1 MQAARTP
8 RWTRRP
14 EERPQELL
22 DAALEVFSTNGY
34 RATRLEQVAEAAGVT
49 KGSIYYYFSTKEELL
64 TQALESRIGTIFSG
78 IEAES
83 HRPAATAV
91 DRLRTVLRAAWTRW
105 RMPETA
111 RMHRLI
117 MGELR
122 TELPDL
128 FDAAMRA
135 GPMHV
140 WRLVGE
146 VLRDGQRNGEFGTH
160 FDAGSA
166 ARFLV
171 SGLMHQALLQT
182 DLHER
187 GLDAT
192 PPERISDAGLD
203 VLLHGILPQPEG
215 TLEPKGTPG
224 EAAPVTRR
232 RRSPKRP

>member
-1 MQAARTP
+1 MQTAKAP
-8 RWTRRP
+8 RWVRRP

-49 KGSIYYYFSTKEELL
+49 KGAIYYYFRTKEELL
-64 TQALESRIGTIFSG
+64 TQALESRIGVAFSG

-83 HRPAATAV
+83 RRSGASAAE
-91 DRLRTVLRAAWTRW
+91 RLRTVLHAAWTRW
-105 RMPETA
+105 CMPETA

-128 FDAAMRA
+128 FDSAMRA

-146 VLRDGQRNGEFGTH
+146 ILLDGQRSGELGTH
-160 FDAGSA
+160 FEAKAA

-171 SGLMHQALLQT
+171 SGLMHQALLLT

-192 PPERISDAGLD
+192 PPDQISEAAME
-203 VLLHGILPQPEG
+203 VLLHGILPG
-215 TLEPKGTPG
+215 
-224 EAAPVTRR
+224 AASARRGRASSARR
-232 RRSPKRP
+232 RRG

>member
-1 MQAARTP
+1 MPAARAP
-8 RWTRRP
+8 RWNRRP

-64 TQALESRIGTIFSG
+64 TQALESRIGVVFSG

-83 HRPAATAV
+83 HRPAPSALE
-91 DRLRTVLRAAWTRW
+91 RLRTVLRAAWTRW
-105 RMPETA
+105 CMPETA

-146 VLRDGQRNGEFGTH
+146 ILLDGQRSGEFGAH
-160 FDAGSA
+160 FDAPAA

-187 GLDAT
+187 GLDST
-192 PPERISDAGLD
+192 PPDRISDAALEI
-203 VLLHGILPQPEG
+203 LLHGILPRSGDRPSR
-215 TLEPKGTPG
+215 P
-224 EAAPVTRR
+224 APHARR
-232 RRSPKRP
+232 RPSREQH